1 MLDAL
6 HQLFAPGAQHTDDE
20 KQRLDHTRVV
30 EDHHEPGKGP
40 IDLDSGAAVLLVS
53 LPAAVLPP
61 QPRVEEEPADP
72 DDEPGPDPEPSRP

>member
-30 EDHHEPGKGP
+30 EGDHEPGKGP
-40 IDLDSGAAVLLVS
+40 IDLDSGTAVLCLAS
-53 LPAAVLPP
+53 LPAAVLPK
-61 QPRVEEEPADP
+61 QPRVEEEPGEP
-72 DDEPGPDPEPSRP
+72 GDEPGPDPDAA